1 MYKIYTVKKGDTLN
15 SIANEF
21 QTTPTELKRINSFL
35 PLEPLSIDTQI
46 IVPNNTTSLFEIYVI
61 QPGDTMYAI
70 AKKNNSNYEDLI
82 RLNGM
87 RDGEFIYPNEEILIP
102 RAGTRFLITRDGDT
116 VSKVVDQLKTNE
128 LQLRL
133 QNDRIYLQPDQL
145 LAVRDEK
152 MEEAQKNLEK
162 R

>member
-1 MYKIYTVKKGDTLN
+1 MVREVNFMYKIYTIKKGDTLN
-15 SIANEF
+15 TIAQEF
-21 QTTPTELKRINSFL
+21 QTTPEELKRINSFR
-35 PLEPLSIDTQI
+35 PLDPLTVDTQL

-61 QPGDTMYAI
+61 QPGDTMYDI
-70 AKKNNSNYEDLI
+70 AKKTNSNYEDLI

-102 RAGTRFLITRDGDT
+102 RPGTRFLITKDGNT
-116 VSKVVDQLKTNE
+116 VSEVVDQLKTNE

-152 MEEAQKNLEK
+152 NIDS
-162 R
+162 